1 MLLVS
6 RVLLGLAVGVA
17 SYTAPLYLSEIAP
30 EKIRG
35 SMISMY
41 QLMITIGILGAY
53 LSDTAFSYS
62 GAWRW
67 MLGVIIIPALLLLV
81 GVIFLPDSPRWFAA
95 KRRFVD
101 AERVLL
107 RLRDT
112 SAEAKRELDEI
123 RESLQVKQSGWALF
137 KENSNFRRAVF
148 LGVLLQV
155 MQQFT
160 GMNVIMYYAPKIFEL
175 AGYTN
180 TTEQMW
186 GTVIV
191 GLTNVLATFIA
202 IGLVDRW
209 GRKPT
214 LILGFI
220 VMAVGM
226 GVLGTMMHVGIHSPA
241 AQYFAVLMLLMFI
254 VGFAMSAGPL
264 IWVLCSEIQPL
275 KGRDFGITCSTATNW
290 IANMIVGATFLT
302 MLNSLGSANTFWVYG
317 GLNVL
322 FIFLTLWLIP
332 ETKNVSLEHIERNLM
347 KGRKLREIG
356 AHGLISLGFLPRGR
370 EPSYCSPFPVAL
382 SSGVMK
388 TSRLPIAIQQAVM
401 RSLREKLAQANLKL
415 ERQYPEPKLV
425 YQQRGTAAGTA
436 WLQTYEIRLNPVLL
450 MENVDAFVNEVV
462 PHELAHLLVWKH
474 FGRVP
479 PHRERVEMDDGER
492 AGRTGPAHASV

>member
-1 MLLVS
+1 MPDAKKQGRSNKAMTFFVCFLAALAGLLFGLDIGVIAGALPFIADEFQITSHTQEWVVSSMMFGAAVGAVGSGWLSFKLGRKKSLMIGAILFVAGSLFSAAAPNVEVLILS

-53 LSDTAFSYS
+53 LSDTAFSYT

-67 MLGVIIIPALLLLV
+67 MLGVIIIPAILLLI
-81 GVIFLPDSPRWFAA
+81 GVFFLPDSPRWFAA

-191 GLTNVLATFIA
+191 GLTWGTVIVGLTNVLATFIA

-214 LILGFI
+214 LTLGFL
-220 VMAVGM
+220 VMAAGM
-226 GVLGTMMHVGIHSPA
+226 GVLGTMMGA
-241 AQYFAVLMLLMFI
+241 YRY
-254 VGFAMSAGPL
+254 PL
-264 IWVLCSEIQPL
+264 S
-275 KGRDFGITCSTATNW
+275 
-290 IANMIVGATFLT
+290 VGAVFRHRHAADVYCRFCHER
-302 MLNSLGSANTFWVYG
+302 GSADLGT
-317 GLNVL
+317 VL
-322 FIFLTLWLIP
+322 
-332 ETKNVSLEHIERNLM
+332 
-347 KGRKLREIG
+347 
-356 AHGLISLGFLPRGR
+356 
-370 EPSYCSPFPVAL
+370 
-382 SSGVMK
+382 
-388 TSRLPIAIQQAVM
+388 
-401 RSLREKLAQANLKL
+401 
-415 ERQYPEPKLV
+415 
-425 YQQRGTAAGTA
+425 
-436 WLQTYEIRLNPVLL
+436 
-450 MENVDAFVNEVV
+450 
-462 PHELAHLLVWKH
+462 
-474 FGRVP
+474 
-479 PHRERVEMDDGER
+479 
-492 AGRTGPAHASV
+492 